1 MNKLLSRHIF
11 KPDEVSQSS
20 NGDIKT
26 RDSKDTSSSTHSA
39 SEVKQEQPV
48 ILDSSVSEEE

>member
-26 RDSKDTSSSTHSA
+26 RDSKDSSSTTHST